1 MPITAALIAVGGSVL
16 TSLMGPDGGGAG
28 GGVSAKTQGGASE
41 VPFTPVGLET
51 LQISPFEYMQQEFNQ
66 EQAQNMQ
73 YGGPLY
79 RGKGGDI
86 ATDIFSQGIKD
97 MMPSEGIGGILS
109 LLLASNFL
117 DNEDDEEEKSIVPG
131 VAKTGGPL
139 YAADGE
145 PIEGEP
151 LTPEEEKRNQER
163 MLMIM
168 SMLGRNRGPQT
179 YTSLSAPMGGKS
191 FNDQDQG
198 IPSLD
203 EEIPQIEVEGEAPVK
218 TPSQMSDDLMIQ
230 LDDMLQLNKRNDALT
245 KGGSDVIKAYLS
257 NRNQKSSVKGRGNIV
272 PGSGGG
278 GRANRQQRQKTASQG
293 ITPFQYKEMQGGGTL
308 DRKMFMQNQMPNG
321 GDIRGPGGPK
331 DDLIPVMASNGEY
344 MLSKAAVDQAGGGNH
359 SKGIANL
366 EQFNNMGNRRYG
378 R

>member
-1 MPITAALIAVGGSVL
+1 MAITAALIAVGGSVL
-16 TSLMGPDGGGAG
+16 SSLMAPDGGGAG

-79 RGKGGDI
+79 RSKGGDI
-86 ATDIFSQGIKD
+86 ATDIFSQGIIN

-117 DNEDDEEEKSIVPG
+117 DNEDDEEEESIVPG
-131 VAKTGGPL
+131 VPG
-139 YAADGE
+139 
-145 PIEGEP
+145 
-151 LTPEEEKRNQER
+151 
-163 MLMIM
+163 
-168 SMLGRNRGPQT
+168 
-179 YTSLSAPMGGKS
+179 
-191 FNDQDQG
+191 
-198 IPSLD
+198 
-203 EEIPQIEVEGEAPVK
+203 
-218 TPSQMSDDLMIQ
+218 
-230 LDDMLQLNKRNDALT
+230 LDDGGGIGNLYDPELINLFNPDVVGSEVLSYSETGETNTQASASPVDPSSSEEMNKELRGQLEQIMQTNKRNDALT

-257 NRNQKSSVKGRGNIV
+257 RRNQKSSVKGRGNIV
-272 PGSGGG
+272 PGSSGG

-378 R
+378 S